1 MLNGLPDLMYNFS
14 PNQLDAKF
22 ILAKNI
28 WKRGEILKEFKT
40 SISLFDE
47 FIVKNGERPEDI
59 ATQLYRNPFYNWTI
73 LIINDIT
80 DYYSQ
85 WPRSVKQLQEFVDN
99 KHSQPMGTKYY
110 VTTEVKDD
118 NGNVI
123 CPAGK
128 VVPQTFQVAYY
139 NGSTTVTANPTVS
152 VSNYQYEEQLNAKK
166 EKIQVVRPTVIEEFV
181 NVYYQLLTKGAPGIV
196 QVGGT
201 LSDISM

>member
-47 FIVKNGERPEDI
+47 YIVKNGERPEDI
-59 ATQLYRNPFYNWTI
+59 STQLYKNPFYNWTI

-85 WPRSVKQLQEFVDN
+85 WPRSVRQLQEFVNN
-99 KHSQPMGTKYY
+99 KYSQPMGTKYY
-110 VTTEVKDD
+110 VTTEVTDD
-118 NGNVI
+118 DGNII

-128 VVPQTFQVAYY
+128 IVPQTFQVAYY